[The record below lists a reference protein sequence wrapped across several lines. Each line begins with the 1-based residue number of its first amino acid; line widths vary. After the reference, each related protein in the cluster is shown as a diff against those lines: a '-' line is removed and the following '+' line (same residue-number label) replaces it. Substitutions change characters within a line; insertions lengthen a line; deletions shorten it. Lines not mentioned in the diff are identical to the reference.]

1 MTQEFEA
8 ALTAAVGE
16 FIRQVRLGNSNPS
29 MNSILKKNGI
39 RSYTRAKQLV
49 ERMVQANILYQGDN
63 GYRLKQ
69 INVDSKVVMPILL
82 RREYHHKSEKSQ
94 KSIADYSAAELVAE
108 LRSRG
113 YAVKATKEIV
123 TIEEL

>member
-16 FIRQVRLGNSNPS
+16 FIRQVRLGNGNPS
-29 MNSILKKNGI
+29 MGSILKKNGI
-39 RSYTRAKQLV
+39 HSYTRARQLV
-49 ERMVQANILYQGDN
+49 ERMVACDVLYRGEK

-69 INVDSKVVMPILL
+69 INVDYKVVMPILL
-82 RREYHHKSEKSQ
+82 RREYHRKENNATKSL
-94 KSIADYSAAELVAE
+94 ADYSAAELVAE

-113 YAVKATKEIV
+113 YSVKATKEIV
-123 TIEEL
+123 TVEEL

>member
-82 RREYHHKSEKSQ
+82 RREYHHKSEKPQ